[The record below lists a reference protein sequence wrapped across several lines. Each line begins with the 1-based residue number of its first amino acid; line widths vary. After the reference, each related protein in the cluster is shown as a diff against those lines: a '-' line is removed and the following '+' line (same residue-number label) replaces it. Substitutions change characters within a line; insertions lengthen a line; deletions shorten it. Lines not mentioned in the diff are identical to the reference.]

1 MNALHASF
9 SHYLELYITHI
20 ARFISPTLMLLPL
33 KTHNTV
39 SKRKKT
45 KRKAI
50 SVISWTSLCIRQQ
63 LPCTWQPMLMSQVV
77 RLCLVNNNAGK
88 GK

>member
-39 SKRKKT
+39 SKRKKNKEKSHFCHFLDFPLHQAT
-45 KRKAI
+45 TALYMAAHAD
-50 SVISWTSLCIRQQ
+50 VTSSPIVSGQQ
-63 LPCTWQPMLMSQVV
+63 
-77 RLCLVNNNAGK
+77 
-88 GK
+88 